1 MTVSPTD
8 RQEAAMLLF
17 AIIDSM
23 LDEVYPLLDLY
34 GDALEGLEYM
44 MMKADGERPALS
56 SLPPLFD
63 WVDHQSR

>member
-1 MTVSPTD
+1 
-8 RQEAAMLLF
+8 MLLF

-44 MMKADGERPALS
+44 MMKSDGEGPALS